1 MNKTVYLKKGKED
14 SLRRFHPWVFSG
26 AIARADDGL
35 QEGDVVRVISSEGEF
50 LGVGHI
56 QVGSIAVRIL
66 SFHDIPIDEKFW
78 RSRLLAAWNLR
89 KSIGVYRPQAVG
101 SADAATTFTNTTFRL
116 VHGEGDNLPGLVID
130 CYGTTAVMQ
139 AHSVGMHQSRLAIAK
154 ALKDVMGDNVENVY
168 YKSETTLPFKANLG
182 QENGFILGDPTDNNV
197 TIENGLRFHVDWLKG
212 QKTGFFIDQRENR
225 ALLEHY
231 AHGRTVLNM
240 FCYTGGFS
248 VYALRGDASE
258 VHSVDSSAKAVE
270 LTNANVAIN
279 FPNDNRHAAYCE
291 DAFKYLDSHDDKY
304 DLIILDPPAFAK
316 HRGALRNA
324 LKGYTRL
331 NVKGLQ
337 RIRHGGILFT
347 FSCSQVVSQEHF
359 RQAVFTAA
367 AQSGRKVRIL
377 HQLHQPADHPINI
390 YHPEGEYLKGLV
402 LYVE

>member
-26 AIARADDGL
+26 AIARTDDGL

-66 SFHDIPIDEKFW
+66 SFHDVPIDEDFW

-89 KSIGVYRPQAVG
+89 KSIGVYRPQAGG
-101 SADAATTFTNTTFRL
+101 STDAAPTFTNTTFRL

-248 VYALRGDASE
+248 VYALRGGASE

-279 FPNDNRHAAYCE
+279 FPNDNRHEAYCE